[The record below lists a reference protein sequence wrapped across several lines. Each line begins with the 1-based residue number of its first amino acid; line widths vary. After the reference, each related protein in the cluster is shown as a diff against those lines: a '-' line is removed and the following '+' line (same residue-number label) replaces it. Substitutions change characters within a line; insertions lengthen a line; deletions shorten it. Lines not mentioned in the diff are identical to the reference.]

1 MADDTHSLSSPLR
14 VPDGWTVDQAEAV
27 LDFLF
32 VLEAAVFNA
41 YERPIVER
49 AIREASGPH
58 PVDPYDETDL
68 ETDLETDNPIPF

>member
-1 MADDTHSLSSPLR
+1 VADDTHALSRPLT
-14 VPDGWTVDQAEAV
+14 VPDSWTVDQAEAV

-58 PVDPYDETDL
+58 PVDVYDDA
-68 ETDLETDNPIPF
+68 DPETDNPFPF

>member
-1 MADDTHSLSSPLR
+1 MADDTHALSRPLA
-14 VPDGWTVDQAEAV
+14 VPDSWTVDQAEAV

-49 AIREASGPH
+49 AVREASGPH
-58 PVDPYDETDL
+58 PIDVDCDD
-68 ETDLETDNPIPF
+68 DLETDNPIPF